1 MTLRKIRMLFLR
13 LGSLPV
19 ILLAIFVRPDW
30 KHEEEASFIIEFV
43 GYLFLLFGLCIRV
56 WSILY
61 IGGRKSKSLTT
72 DGPYSICRHPLYL
85 GTFSIVI
92 GAGLCFE
99 NIPMLLATLLIMVPI
114 HLVVAKMEDAHLA
127 ELFPEKYPEYK
138 KLVPGYF
145 PKFSNYNSPETVE
158 VSIRSIQR
166 ILTDTVAVLMIPE
179 AEDLLELLY
188 DKWHIPPILWNCPM
202 PF

>member
-1 MTLRKIRMLFLR
+1 MLFLR

-30 KHEEEASFIIEFV
+30 KHEEETSFIIEMA
-43 GYLFLLFGLCIRV
+43 GYLFLIFGLCIRI

-72 DGPYSICRHPLYL
+72 AGPYSICRHPLYI

-99 NIPMLLATLLIMVPI
+99 NIPMLLATILIMVPI
-114 HLVVAKMEDAHLA
+114 HLVVAKMEDEHLA
-127 ELFPEKYPEYK
+127 ELFPEEYPEYK
-138 KLVPGYF
+138 RLVSPYW
-145 PKFSNYNSPETVE
+145 PKFSNYNSPKTIEIP
-158 VSIRSIQR
+158 IRSIRR
-166 ILTDTVAVLMIPE
+166 ILMDTIAVLMIPQ
-179 AEDLLELLY
+179 AEDLLELLQEH
-188 DKWHIPPILWNCPM
+188 HIVPVLWIYHM

>member
-1 MTLRKIRMLFLR
+1 MTLRKLRMLFLR

-61 IGGRKSKSLTT
+61 IGGKKSKKLTM
-72 DGPYSICRHPLYL
+72 DGPYSICRHPLYI

-99 NIPMLLATLLIMVPI
+99 NIPMLLATILIMVPI
-114 HLVVAKMEDAHLA
+114 HLVVAKMEDEHLA
-127 ELFPEKYPEYK
+127 ELFPEEYPEYK
-138 KLVPGYF
+138 KLVPAYLPRF
-145 PKFSNYNSPETVE
+145 ANYNTPETIE
-158 VSIRSIQR
+158 IPIRSITR
-166 ILTDTVAVLMIPE
+166 VVIDTVGVLMIPQ
-179 AEDLLELLY
+179 AEDLLELLQE
-188 DKWHIPPILWNCPM
+188 HHLVPVLWIYHT